1 MELMPNKSLA
11 SRFVRASGWILGE
24 HGVGQLLRFIGNL
37 VLTRLLAP
45 EMFGIMAIAHVVI
58 SGMTMFS
65 DVGLDLSII
74 RSKRGNEVRFL
85 NTVWTLQVI
94 RGVLLF
100 LVTITLAYLL
110 QILNSTDFWRPESVY
125 RNLDL
130 PLVITLLS
138 LSPLIDGF
146 KSTNVAVAN
155 RNLDMSSVA
164 VIQIVSQVAGTIL
177 MIVLAL
183 ANPSIYAL
191 VFGGIFSRCVF
202 VFSSHY
208 FIAGQ
213 SNGFSWDLEAF
224 KEIFSF
230 GKWIFLTSM
239 LGFLLASGDK
249 LLLGALTDPT
259 NLGLYS
265 LAMAL
270 IVILLGISNKIVGKV
285 GYAAI
290 SEIDRNNPERVKE
303 IYYRIRFP
311 LDAGL
316 LFVSGLIFM
325 TGNIILGVLYDDR
338 YQYAGHIVEVL
349 SLSLIFNRYALFSK
363 ALSALGRPELNVGV
377 NVIGIVALY
386 LGLPLVFYGYGF
398 EGALWFIACHKI
410 FTLPLIFYLK
420 HKFDLC
426 DYRYEIKGFLFLLVG
441 ILVGQLT
448 NIIYSTL

>member
-1 MELMPNKSLA
+1 MQLMQKKSLA
-11 SRFVRASGWILGE
+11 SRFLRASGWILGE
-24 HGVGQLLRFIGNL
+24 HGLGQILRFIGNL

-45 EMFGIMAIAHVVI
+45 EMFGVMAVAHVVI

-65 DVGLDLSII
+65 DVGLDLNII
-74 RSKRGNEVRFL
+74 RSKRGNESRFL
-85 NTVWTLQVI
+85 NTVWTIQVI
-94 RGVLLF
+94 RGALLF
-100 LVTITLAYLL
+100 LVTLFFAYLL
-110 QILNSTDFWRPESVY
+110 LILSATEFWRPESVY
-125 RNLDL
+125 RNSDL
-130 PLVITLLS
+130 PMVIALLS
-138 LSPLIDGF
+138 ISPLIDGF
-146 KSTNVAVAN
+146 KSSNVAVAN
-155 RNLDMSSVA
+155 RNLDMSSLA
-164 VIQIVSQVAGTIL
+164 VIQIVSQVSGTVL

-208 FIAGQ
+208 FLAGQ
-213 SNGFSWDLEAF
+213 CNRFSWDLGAF
-224 KEIFSF
+224 REVISF
-230 GKWIFLTSM
+230 GKWIFLTSI

-249 LLLGALTDPT
+249 LLLGGLTDPT

-270 IVILLGISNKIVGKV
+270 IAILLGISNKIVGKV

-290 SEIDRNNPERVKE
+290 SEIDRDNPARVKE
-303 IYYRIRFP
+303 IYYRIRLP

-349 SLSLIFNRYALFSK
+349 SLSLIFNRYSLFSK
-363 ALSALGRPELNVGV
+363 VMSALGRPELNVGI

-386 LGLPLVFYGYGF
+386 CGLPIVFYEYGL
-398 EGALWFIACHKI
+398 EGALWFIACHRI
-410 FTLPLIFYLK
+410 FTLPLVFHLK
-420 HKFDLC
+420 HKFDLY
-426 DYRYEIKGFLFLLVG
+426 DLRSEIKGFLFLVLG
-441 ILVGQLT
+441 ILVGQVIKILHG
-448 NIIYSTL
+448 TL

>member
-1 MELMPNKSLA
+1 
-11 SRFVRASGWILGE
+11 
-24 HGVGQLLRFIGNL
+24 
-37 VLTRLLAP
+37 
-45 EMFGIMAIAHVVI
+45 
-58 SGMTMFS
+58 
-65 DVGLDLSII
+65 
-74 RSKRGNEVRFL
+74 
-85 NTVWTLQVI
+85 
-94 RGVLLF
+94 LLF